1 MGIFE
6 LQACGAGVSVTARSA
21 NEVEEKL
28 AAALK
33 EDERRKH
40 ELKELQQEEE
50 LHSRIN
56 RHKVQN
62 QWRKLMRIAKVEEL
76 IKEVEILSQNHERE
90 VDRKDAIIQ
99 MLDRDLEEAD
109 EQHQMAL
116 RSHLQNVDEL
126 VKLQRQ
132 RLLNMAEQADKDLA
146 MIENE
151 FKCEFD
157 DMKSTH
163 KRLTKEMKDVND
175 ALEKP
180 LHVAEQELRTEFEG
194 LQADYRGKHEEEKQV
209 MKVTLETSVGDFE
222 RMLDSAYN
230 TYYEST
236 RKQTEN
242 YKRLQKK
249 DMHDSKDIDKKQKA
263 CARLQESLQ
272 HWRTKI
278 SNNMKEAEARNKALK
293 EEKEKVVGH
302 YQELKGRM
310 TGVREAEDRRLTE
323 LTLNSR
329 KAITDLTDKLNLAE
343 KITRLGELNRKMMTE
358 REKVMPFEFASQA
371 TDGVEPQDGDDLE
384 EAAAASEELKS
395 SANTLGPNGKPVQE
409 WDALNTFFTRYNKIL
424 LDKTAMETEGKRL
437 TQENDRLRGLIKQFV
452 DGISVNDD
460 VMSNANS
467 LMVVNNSLPRLPRMP
482 GPDQVTV
489 VDGPRV
495 LTLME
500 KQAQ

>member
-1 MGIFE
+1 MGQQKTMRLRKKLKGAAQE
-6 LQACGAGVSVTARSA
+6 LDP
-21 NEVEEKL
+21 EVEKKM

-33 EDERRKH
+33 EHERRKH
-40 ELKELQQEEE
+40 ELKQAQADEERY
-50 LHSRIN
+50 SRIN
-56 RHKVQN
+56 KHKVQN
-62 QWRKLMRIAKVEEL
+62 QWRKMMRMAKVDEL

-126 VKLQRQ
+126 VKLQRS
-132 RLLNMAEQADKDLA
+132 RLLAMEQQAEKDLA
-146 MIENE
+146 AIENE
-151 FKCEFD
+151 FKHEFD
-157 DMKSTH
+157 DMKGTH

-175 ALEKP
+175 ALEKQ

-230 TYYEST
+230 TYYDST
-236 RKQTEN
+236 RKQTEK
-242 YKRLQKK
+242 YKSLQRK
-249 DMHDSKDIDKKQKA
+249 DLGDSRKIDGMQKR

-278 SNNMKEAEARNKALK
+278 SNNMKEAEARNKALR

-310 TGVREAEDRRLTE
+310 TGVREAEERRLTE

-329 KAITDLTDKLNLAE
+329 KAITDLTEKLNLAE

-358 REKVMPFEFASQA
+358 REKVLPFEFAK
-371 TDGVEPQDGDDLE
+371 TGGEGVDTQEGDDLDTV
-384 EAAAASEELKS
+384 AAASEELKA
-395 SANTLGPNGKPVQE
+395 SASTLGPDGKPVQE
-409 WDALNTFFTRYNKIL
+409 WDA
-424 LDKTAMETEGKRL
+424 
-437 TQENDRLRGLIKQFV
+437 
-452 DGISVNDD
+452 
-460 VMSNANS
+460 
-467 LMVVNNSLPRLPRMP
+467 
-482 GPDQVTV
+482 
-489 VDGPRV
+489 
-495 LTLME
+495 
-500 KQAQ
+500 